1 MHRGVH
7 DVARHN
13 TAWHFAWLELAD
25 LGRVLAR
32 HRL

>member
-7 DVARHN
+7 DVAWHK
-13 TAWHFAWLELAD
+13 TAWHFAWPGLAD
-25 LGRVLAR
+25 VGRVLAR